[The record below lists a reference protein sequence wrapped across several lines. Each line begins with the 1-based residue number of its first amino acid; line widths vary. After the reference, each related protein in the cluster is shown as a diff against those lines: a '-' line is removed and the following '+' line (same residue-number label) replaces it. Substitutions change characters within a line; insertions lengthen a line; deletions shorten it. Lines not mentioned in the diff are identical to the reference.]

1 MWSYRGSATT
11 TSAPVRRVVKVVAVV
26 AGGLVAV
33 MVLLSVTAAVFFSF
47 VFNIDIKHRKHL
59 DPIPIAAS
67 ACPYVEGMHEAANRF
82 QIAYPVLGASFDAN
96 MRELT
101 WPETRARL
109 WRATDTLDFS
119 LAAGIPHFPVRVQRY
134 LTTARNDVLAGRR
147 NLALARSTS
156 DFAFGANDLF
166 EHGRTAF
173 GYAGDLIGHRCSLD
187 LGADA
192 DTMLYPYGT
201 LTTSPR
207 STG

>member
-11 TSAPVRRVVKVVAVV
+11 TSAPFRQVVKVVAVV

-47 VFNIDIKHRKHL
+47 FFNIEIKHRKHL
-59 DPIPIAAS
+59 DSIPIAAS

-82 QIAYPVLGASFDAN
+82 QIAYPFLGLSFDAQN
-96 MRELT
+96 RQLT
-101 WPETRARL
+101 WPQARARL
-109 WRATDTLDFS
+109 RRATDELDFS
-119 LAAGIPHFPVRVQRY
+119 LAAGIPHFPLRVQRY

-156 DFAFGANDLF
+156 DFTFGTDTLF

-173 GYAGDLIGHRCSLD
+173 GYAGDLIGHRCSVD
-187 LGADA
+187 LGADD
-192 DTMLYPYGT
+192 DTMLLP
-201 LTTSPR
+201 
-207 STG
+207 TGR